1 MSNSW
6 QHLTAEEF
14 FSQNNWT
21 GKSLTTADKVIQ
33 EIPWL
38 CQKIEEFFSQSNWQ
52 GEILA
57 EVSRS
62 EFSLTLSVA
71 GFFQLFA
78 WESGSEIASLP
89 KLEPLPEFETLP
101 DDELKLDDFGSLF

>member
-6 QHLTAEEF
+6 QHRSVEEF
-14 FSQNNWT
+14 FSQSNWT
-21 GKSLTTADKVIQ
+21 GKSLTTADKVLQ
-33 EIPWL
+33 EVPWL

-52 GEILA
+52 GEILS
-57 EVSRS
+57 EVSKS

-89 KLEPLPEFETLP
+89 KLEPLPEFEALA